1 MGNVISLLGNILNP
15 YFFKEFGKILKLP
28 DSDEQSVNA

>member
-15 YFFKEFGKILKLP
+15 YSFKEFGKILKLP
-28 DSDEQSVNA
+28 GNDEQSVKA